1 MTTELNITFDTETE
15 TQNFALTEHARQ
27 RMGQRG
33 VSEEAVELALNYGR
47 KIHSRG
53 AVFHVIGRK
62 EIAKLGDEHPEMAEL
77 DGVQVLTSSDCE
89 SVLTV
94 YKNHDFRSI
103 RPTKRRQRHYH

>member
-1 MTTELNITFDTETE
+1 MANEFNITFATETE
-15 TQNFALTEHARQ
+15 TQTFDVTEHARQ

-33 VSEEAVELALNYGR
+33 VSEEAVELALHYGR

-62 EIAKLGDEHPEMAEL
+62 EIARLGDEHPEINDL
-77 DGVQVLTSSDCE
+77 DGVQVLTSADDD
-89 SVLTV
+89 SVITV

>member
-1 MTTELNITFDTETE
+1 MTNDFNITCSTETE
-15 TQNFALTEHARQ
+15 TQTYDVTQHARQ

-33 VSEEAVELALNYGR
+33 VSEEAVELALHYGR

-62 EIAKLGDEHPEMAEL
+62 EIAKLGDEHPEITDL
-77 DGVQVLTSSDCE
+77 DGVQVLTSADGE
-89 SVLTV
+89 SVITV
-94 YKNHDFRSI
+94 YKNHDFRGI